1 MIAHLARLATG
12 REQSLFAGDVAVS
25 AAAIREAVAGRRLLV
40 VGGAG
45 SIGGATV
52 RALLRHAPAALDIVD
67 QSENALAELV
77 RDVRSDGLVPAGT
90 TLRLLPLDY
99 GAAVTERVVRNG
111 PRYDAVLH
119 FAALKHVRSGKDAAS
134 VLQMLDTNVIKQR
147 RFMRWLA
154 DCGAPDRYFAVST
167 DKAANPVNHMGASKR
182 LMEHLLFTPG
192 ASELDP
198 GRATSA
204 RFANVAFSAGS
215 LLASW
220 RERMD
225 RRQPIAVPRDTRRY
239 FVSLEEAADICLLA
253 AFALP
258 GRALAIPRMTADAD
272 LRELAPIAA
281 AYVRQAGYEPE
292 WHESEQRARAAVATA
307 LTGGRWPILLTS
319 LDTEGEKEAEEFV
332 AAGESPVDAGW
343 KELRAVPQRGAD
355 TEALAAALDQLEAWA
370 SRPDLAVSRDD
381 IAAVVASVVPEF
393 APAGGP
399 RSLDER
405 M

>member
-1 MIAHLARLATG
+1 MTVHLARLATG
-12 REQSLFAGDVAVS
+12 RNSSLFTADLATS
-25 AAAIREAVAGRRLLV
+25 DAAIRDSVSGSRLLV
-40 VGGAG
+40 IGGAG

-52 RALLRHAPAALDIVD
+52 RALLRYAPAALDVVD

-77 RDVRSDGLVPAGT
+77 RDVRSDDLVRPAT

-99 GAAVTERVVRNG
+99 GAPVTARVIRDEA
-111 PRYDAVLH
+111 PYDAVLH

-147 RFMRWLA
+147 RFMGWLA
-154 DCGAPDRYFAVST
+154 DRGAPARYFAVST

-182 LMEHLLFTPG
+182 LMEHLLFTHGVSGLSP
-192 ASELDP
+192 DH
-198 GRATSA
+198 ATSA

-225 RRQPIAVPRDTRRY
+225 RRQPIAVPRDTYRY
-239 FVSLEEAADICLLA
+239 FVSLDEAAAICLLA

-258 GRALAIPRMTADAD
+258 GRALAIPRMTANSD
-272 LRELAPIAA
+272 LHELAPIAA
-281 AYVRQAGYEPE
+281 AFARAAGYEPE
-292 WHESEQRARAAVATA
+292 WHESEADARAAIGTSVPA
-307 LTGGRWPILLTS
+307 GRWPVLLTP
-319 LDTEGEKEAEEFV
+319 LDTEGEKESEEFV
-332 AAGESPVDAGW
+332 GAGEAAAEAGW

-355 TEALAAALDQLEAWA
+355 PAALAAALDQLEAWVA
-370 SRPDLAVSRDD
+370 RPDLAVSRRD
-381 IAAVVASVVPEF
+381 IAQVVASVVPEF
-393 APAGGP
+393 APVANV